1 MKKVVSLALASCLLL
16 LTAVSASATVPPL
29 DQEGLKRSVL
39 SRIQSVIQSRG
50 GVIANITP
58 AVINIEKI
66 LPVTVGAVTLYAV
79 KMTVHGAGEMPD
91 EMVLLTEQTGRAQF
105 GLVLDLATGEEMALA
120 QARDVTSMHIDSSLE
135 SVYLEGSGTKTVQ
148 FVSDPF
154 CGFCRQAFALLEQQA
169 GAILSLSFIHWPLP
183 MHPGADMAIWIMEY
197 AKEHAP
203 ADVFKAIVK
212 FAYTGLRSPVVD
224 STKGPQEQILEQF
237 FNRFPEL
244 LGKLDISK
252 FASLLRGMY
261 QEKTV
266 RIQSE
271 LQQLGISGTPLIIID
286 GAPIN
291 GFDRPEIIKQ
301 LNK

>member
-16 LTAVSASATVPPL
+16 LIAVSASANVSAL
-29 DQEGLKRSVL
+29 DQESLKRSVL

-58 AVINIEKI
+58 AVINIEKVQ
-66 LPVTVGAVTLYAV
+66 PVTVGAVTLYVV
-79 KMTVHGAGEMPD
+79 KMTVRGTGEMPD
-91 EMVLLTEQTGRAQF
+91 EMVLLTEQTGQAQF
-105 GLVLDLATGEEMALA
+105 GLVLNLATGEEMAMS
-120 QARDVTSMHIDSSLE
+120 QARDTTSMHIDSSLE
-135 SVYLEGSGTKTVQ
+135 SVYLVGTGTKTVQ

-169 GAILSLSFIHWPLP
+169 DAILSLSFIHWPLP
-183 MHPGADMAIWIMEY
+183 MHPGADMAIWVMEY

-203 ADVFKAIVK
+203 VDVFKAVVK
-212 FAYTGLRSPVVD
+212 FAYTGLRTPGAD
-224 STKGPQEQILEQF
+224 SKKGPQEQVLEQF

-244 LGKLDISK
+244 LGKLDISN
-252 FASLLRGMY
+252 FAPLLKGMY
-261 QEKTV
+261 QGKTI
-266 RIQSE
+266 RIQSG

>member
-1 MKKVVSLALASCLLL
+1 MRKVVSLALASCFFMLAA
-16 LTAVSASATVPPL
+16 TSASATVPPL
-29 DQEGLKRSVL
+29 DQESLKRSVL

-58 AVINIEKI
+58 AVINIEKVQ
-66 LPVTVGAVTLYAV
+66 PVTAGAVTLYAV
-79 KMTVHGAGEMPD
+79 KMTVRGAGEMPD
-91 EMVLLTEQTGRAQF
+91 EMVLLTDQTGQAQF

-120 QARDVTSMHIDSSLE
+120 QARDITSIHIDRSLE
-135 SVYLEGSGTKTVQ
+135 SVYLEGTGTKTVQ

-183 MHPGADMAIWIMEY
+183 MHPGADMAIWFMEY
-197 AKEHAP
+197 AKEYAP
-203 ADVFKAIVK
+203 VDVFKAVVK
-212 FAYTGLRSPVVD
+212 FAYTGLRSPVAD
-224 STKGPQEQILEQF
+224 PKKDPGDQILEQF
-237 FNRFPEL
+237 FDRFPEL
-244 LGKLDISK
+244 LGKLDISQ
-252 FASLLRGMY
+252 FALRLRGMY

-271 LQQLGISGTPLIIID
+271 MQQLGISGTPLIIID